1 MGDTGGCHRCPPS
14 TGSTGSTDPKAT
26 AMPRLAL
33 YALVVCVLAVAAAVV
48 SFVQGSWLMGVVW
61 VLLTGLSSN
70 MTWYYVRRGRQ
81 DTSVTS

>member
-1 MGDTGGCHRCPPS
+1 MSPADP
-14 TGSTGSTDPKAT
+14 TDPKAIPL
-26 AMPRLAL
+26 MPRLAL
-33 YALVVCVLAVAAAVV
+33 YSLAVCVLAVVAAVV
-48 SFVQGSWLMGVVW
+48 SFVQGSWLIGVVW